1 MTYVNV
7 PPNLR
12 DMWQNLSD
20 RIARLEN
27 APNGAQDSA
36 DTAQSTASVAL
47 AQGTAALVA
56 AQGAYAQAAT
66 AIQKDSYNTFNA
78 SNQLTAINGN
88 GITVYAGS
96 LSGPRVVLNSTG
108 LAGVNGSG
116 TTTFAISAST
126 GNVSLTGA
134 LFTGGTISGGSLNI
148 NGNAIIDSSGFLT
161 AYNATITGTITTSNL
176 TATGGTIGGFTIG
189 STTLYVGSGGSIISL
204 GSNGTIST
212 SGTTYTKYLVVNG
225 ATLGS
230 NYMAVGG
237 SGVINGDLSV
247 ANYFYDPGHATTT
260 STANAYLN
268 SITGLLA
275 RSTSSQRYKVEIE
288 PQDIPLDSVLALQPK
303 SYIDKAQYEENNNSS
318 NGLQRL
324 LGLIAEDVAQ
334 IPVIGEMLA
343 NKDKNG
349 NPDSVNYDRVAVALI
364 PVIKNVI
371 ERLKALETK

>member
-12 DMWQNLSD
+12 DLFQGISD
-20 RIARLEN
+20 RITKLELS
-27 APNGAQDSA
+27 PSGAQDSA
-36 DTAQSTASVAL
+36 DAANTAATAAQSTANTANSTANSAL
-47 AQGTAALVA
+47 TAAT
-56 AQGAYAQAAT
+56 QAYNT
-66 AIQKDSYNTFNA
+66 AVTAVQKDSYNIFNA

-96 LSGPRVVLNSTG
+96 SPTSGARVVLNSAG
-108 LAGVNGSG
+108 LAGVDSG
-116 TTTFAISAST
+116 GNTTFSINAAT
-126 GNVSLTGA
+126 GSVSM
-134 LFTGGTISGGSLNI
+134 
-148 NGNAIIDSSGFLT
+148 
-161 AYNATITGTITTSNL
+161 TGTITSTS
-176 TATGGTIGGFTIG
+176 GTIGGFVISSGYLYNTIG
-189 STTLYVGSGGSIISL
+189 GITLN
-204 GSNGTIST
+204 SNGTITT
-212 SGTTYTKYLVVNG
+212 SGTTYTKYLVVNS

-237 SGVINGDLSV
+237 DSVINGNLSV

-268 SITGLLA
+268 SISGLLA

-288 PQDIPLDSVLALQPK
+288 PQDIPLESFMALQPK

-343 NKDKNG
+343 NKNKDG

-364 PVIKNVI
+364 PIIKSI
-371 ERLKALETK
+371 LDRLNKLETK